1 MKKIALVTG
10 LLLSFNSFSMT
21 ENCNIAN
28 NIFNDSGMIMVD
40 AMTMAVN
47 DGENLSNTTVP
58 YDDFS
63 IWYKKVYPKKIAAV
77 ANKYAEYKTVDS
89 GNPIY
94 LGIASILEVNNFTK
108 ALDNYMKDKSKDNLA
123 PINESKDRIEKA
135 YYRLVKDCG
144 KRHGPQ

>member
-1 MKKIALVTG
+1 MKKIALATG
-10 LLLSFNSFSMT
+10 LLLSLNSFAMS

-28 NIFNDSGMIMVD
+28 DIFNDSGMVMVD
-40 AMTMAVN
+40 AMTMAIN
-47 DGENLSNTTVP
+47 DGEKLSNSTVS

-77 ANKYAEYKTVDS
+77 ANKYAKYKSVDS

-94 LGIASILEVNNFTK
+94 LGIVSILEVNNFTK
-108 ALDNYMKDKSKDNLA
+108 ALDNYMKDRNADNLV
-123 PINESKDRIEKA
+123 PVNESKDRIEKA

-144 KRHGPQ
+144 KRYDR